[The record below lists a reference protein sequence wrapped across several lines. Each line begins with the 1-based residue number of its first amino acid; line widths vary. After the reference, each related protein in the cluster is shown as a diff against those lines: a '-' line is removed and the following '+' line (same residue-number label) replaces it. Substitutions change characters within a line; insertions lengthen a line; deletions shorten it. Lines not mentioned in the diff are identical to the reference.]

1 MEVGDRVILTIEGA
15 RAHRAYLM
23 AHNAIAFGPFLGA
36 FTAMGMRPPEA
47 GMRGEIV
54 DKKPRAFGQR
64 GYDYE
69 VEWAE
74 NAKSRT
80 DWHLRSHLQRDPSD
94 EPLPWDRSPEELEY
108 DLLATEDDL

>member
-1 MEVGDRVILTIEGA
+1 
-15 RAHRAYLM
+15 
-23 AHNAIAFGPFLGA
+23 
-36 FTAMGMRPPEA
+36 MGMRPPEA